1 MIQDPAVLEILD
13 ILDRGKIKY
22 MISGSVA
29 SMFYSKPRMTHDIDL
44 VVDIRPKSALLL
56 YKEVIGEYYISEEG
70 INDALANKTM
80 FNLIHN
86 DTGFKID
93 CWILTDSEFDISRF
107 ARRQKHKVDDRE
119 FYFSTPEDILL
130 IKLVWLKESGY
141 KKHSKDIS
149 DLLRL
154 FPGKLD
160 FAYIWSWIG
169 NLSLQHEASLVNLS
183 SE

>member
-1 MIQDPAVLEILD
+1 MIQDPAVLKILNIFD
-13 ILDRGKIKY
+13 KNKIEY

-44 VVDIRPKSALLL
+44 VVDIRLKSALLL
-56 YKEVIGEYYISEEG
+56 YKEVIDEYYISEEG

-119 FYFSTPEDILL
+119 FYFSTPEDTLL

-154 FPGKLD
+154 FPGNLD
-160 FAYIWSWIG
+160 YEYIWSWIEKID
-169 NLSLQHEASLVNLS
+169 LQDEAAVVSLRHE
-183 SE
+183 